1 MSWKNTQQTSL
12 ANALVIEHK
21 SLSELDDVHNII
33 FWPEIEKTLS
43 NLYSSVRG
51 APAYPPLMMFKI
63 LILQAWY
70 NLSDEAL
77 EKQIARDLMFRR
89 FIDLSLSE
97 SVPDH
102 SSIWRF
108 RQLLNTE
115 NLLEPLLEQINT
127 HLEKNSVIVSVG
139 SINIIDATVIEAKQ
153 SRKRKGRDGNNT
165 QDKDA
170 KYNVKIAAD
179 GKRKTT
185 YGFKMH
191 ANTDEDGFVK
201 NMTYTPGNVH
211 DSQELDELLDIN
223 KSKDKLKV
231 SGQVYADSAYVPE
244 RSDKYSWGTNK
255 LNDKKLGKQNNKIL
269 HRAYRNKPLT
279 QQQKQDNKQR
289 SSIRYVVERTFGLL
303 KLHHGLGKA
312 RYLGLQRNKTR
323 AQLIAMSHNLKT
335 GMNIFKRM
343 RSLQDCY
350 VQ

>member
-1 MSWKNTQQTSL
+1 
-12 ANALVIEHK
+12 
-21 SLSELDDVHNII
+21 
-33 FWPEIEKTLS
+33 
-43 NLYSSVRG
+43 
-51 APAYPPLMMFKI
+51 
-63 LILQAWY
+63 
-70 NLSDEAL
+70 
-77 EKQIARDLMFRR
+77 MFRR

-127 HLEKNSVIVSVG
+127 HLEQNSVIVSVG

-153 SRKRKGRDGNNT
+153 SRKRKGKDGNNT
-165 QDKDA
+165 QDPEA

-231 SGQVYADSAYVPE
+231 GGQVYADSAYA
-244 RSDKYSWGTNK
+244 NK

-312 RYLGLQRNKTR
+312 RYLGL
-323 AQLIAMSHNLKT
+323 
-335 GMNIFKRM
+335 
-343 RSLQDCY
+343 
-350 VQ
+350 

>member
-1 MSWKNTQQTSL
+1 MSWKNTQQASL
-12 ANALVIEHK
+12 ADALVIEHK

-33 FWPEIEKTLS
+33 FWPEIEQTLS
-43 NLYSSVRG
+43 GLYSSVRG

-108 RQLLNTE
+108 RQLLNTQG
-115 NLLEPLLEQINT
+115 LLEPLLEQINA
-127 HLEKNSVIVSVG
+127 HLERNSIIVSLG

-153 SRKRKGRDGNNT
+153 SRKRKGKDGNNT
-165 QDKDA
+165 QD
-170 KYNVKIAAD
+170 
-179 GKRKTT
+179 
-185 YGFKMH
+185 
-191 ANTDEDGFVK
+191 
-201 NMTYTPGNVH
+201 
-211 DSQELDELLDIN
+211 
-223 KSKDKLKV
+223 KDKLKV
-231 SGQVYADSAYVPE
+231 SGQVYADSAYA
-244 RSDKYSWGTNK
+244 NK
-255 LNDKKLGKQNNKIL
+255 LNDKKLGKHNNKIL

-335 GMNIFKRM
+335 GMNIFKEIQQLKDLR
-343 RSLQDCY
+343 DYC
-350 VQ
+350 VP

>member
-1 MSWKNTQQTSL
+1 
-12 ANALVIEHK
+12 
-21 SLSELDDVHNII
+21 
-33 FWPEIEKTLS
+33 
-43 NLYSSVRG
+43 
-51 APAYPPLMMFKI
+51 MMFKI

-127 HLEKNSVIVSVG
+127 HLEQNSVIVSVG

-153 SRKRKGRDGNNT
+153 SRKRKGKDGNNT
-165 QDKDA
+165 QDPEA

-231 SGQVYADSAYVPE
+231 GGQVYADSAYA
-244 RSDKYSWGTNK
+244 NK
-255 LNDKKLGKQNNKIL
+255 LNDKKLGKHNNKIL

-312 RYLGLQRNKTR
+312 RYLGLERNKTR

>member
-1 MSWKNTQQTSL
+1 MY
-12 ANALVIEHK
+12 
-21 SLSELDDVHNII
+21 NII
-33 FWPEIEKTLS
+33 FWPEIEQTLS
-43 NLYSSVRG
+43 GLYSSVRG

-127 HLEKNSVIVSVG
+127 HLEQNSVIVSVG

-153 SRKRKGRDGNNT
+153 SRKRKGKDGNNT
-165 QDKDA
+165 QDPEA

-231 SGQVYADSAYVPE
+231 GGQVYADSAYA
-244 RSDKYSWGTNK
+244 NK

-269 HRAYRNKPLT
+269 HRAYRNKSLT
-279 QQQKQDNKQR
+279 QQQKQENKQR
-289 SSIRYVVERTFGLL
+289 SSIRYIVERTFGLL
-303 KLHHGLGKA
+303 KQHHGLGKA
-312 RYLGLQRNKTR
+312 RYLGLERNKAR

-335 GMNIFKRM
+335 GMNIFKKMQRLKDL
-343 RSLQDCY
+343 RDYC
-350 VQ
+350 VP